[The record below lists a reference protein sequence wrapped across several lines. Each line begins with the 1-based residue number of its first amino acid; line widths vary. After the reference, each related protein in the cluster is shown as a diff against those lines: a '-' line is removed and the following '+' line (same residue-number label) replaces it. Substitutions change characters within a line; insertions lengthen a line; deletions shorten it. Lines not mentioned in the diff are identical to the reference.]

1 MKQLRKKALL
11 PALSMAL
18 ASVIALSGV
27 TYAWFTTSPTAQVS
41 GMDVNVQSANGI
53 QISLDAA
60 TWKSNITA
68 QDILNG
74 IAKQGG
80 TYTGSAN
87 QYPTGEIAPVSTAG
101 NITSE
106 GKMEMFYGEI
116 DKNGNLTTSAQAEKE
131 TSTEGNFIAFDLFVK
146 SASPQKLKL
155 NLGDSL
161 SRVKGIIVGSDASN
175 EAGTEKAVRVAFL
188 DLGNSATAAGAR
200 GLKGND
206 KTKAVIWEP
215 NSATRAAGV
224 EAESG
229 KLNYFGINSE
239 IKEGKALND
248 LGASATEITD
258 TFDETKDIV
267 ELETGINKIRVYI
280 WLEGQDVDC
289 VNEISF
295 GDFSV
300 NLAFSVPEDANT

>member
-1 MKQLRKKALL
+1 MNNVYLAADFGGGSGRIIAGWIENGHLVMEEVHRFGNRQVRLGDHIYWDF
-11 PALSMAL
+11 PALFEEMKTGLKAAGAKGYKVKS
-18 ASVIALSGV
+18 IGV
-27 TYAWFTTSPTAQVS
+27 
-41 GMDVNVQSANGI
+41 D
-53 QISLDAA
+53 
-60 TWKSNITA
+60 TWGV
-68 QDILNG
+68 DFG
-74 IAKQGG
+74 
-80 TYTGSAN
+80 
-87 QYPTGEIAPVSTAG
+87 
-101 NITSE
+101 
-106 GKMEMFYGEI
+106 FI

-131 TSTEGNFIAFDLFVK
+131 TSSEGNFIAFDLFVK

-188 DLGNSATAAGAR
+188 DLGNSATAAGAS
-200 GLKGND
+200 GLKGNE
-206 KTKAVIWEP
+206 KTEAVIWEP

-229 KLNYFGINSE
+229 KLNYFGINSAFTS
-239 IKEGKALND
+239 KALND
-248 LGASATEITD
+248 LGDSATEITD

-300 NLAFSVPEDANT
+300 NLAFSVPEEANT